1 VRRKKVMPHEC
12 RETCRLVRVVQA
24 AVREGVP
31 LAKIAKDLKR
41 SVSRVRE
48 LVGNYNWDSRTRKRV
63 RICEDLPFDG

>member
-1 VRRKKVMPHEC
+1 MRRKKVMPHEC
-12 RETCRLVRVVQA
+12 RNTCTLVRAVQA

-48 LVGNYNWDSRTRKRV
+48 LAGNYNWDSRTGKRV
-63 RICEDLPFDG
+63 RICDDLPFDG